1 MGAISSLFEEI
12 TCSTYARTE
21 TDVDYCCKSNVTG
34 NQFECNSGNNNKVS
48 NITSQTDLTQVPC
61 YNSSWIVD
69 GGASADE
76 IQKDVS
82 FRYTQT
88 YCYRSVFC
96 LEWCV
101 PGINTAGMYVSLDP
115 LYNYS
120 PKILEINKNNKSK
133 VIEYD
138 FNYLNLWAM
147 KTDYNLKSFLKIN
160 NYIKVSGGISYI
172 FEFPN
177 DNGVELIS
185 PYGVYFC
192 KNVSIFTTMVSY
204 KLMDREYTSN
214 ANVYLTRSMKTSL
227 KLIKS
232 FYNFIKYINNLP
244 MSTSNDDNVINDH
257 LVSNNINDLNK
268 KEYIKKV
275 YENYVTNDDII
286 SQYLF
291 KYDSVLMFITNMIV
305 VNAKKNEVYNKITK
319 FNEKLVELLWDF
331 NETYEMTTQKINDH
345 FKQTVFIID
354 VDYIFET
361 WIDFILRNDDNI
373 YIMAA
378 AYAPKNLDDVLLR
391 DDNKSILINAY
402 INYDLNRQKF
412 DFYLE
417 NAIMAEDCSKFVGQ
431 EAPAQNQAT
440 LAGLLKK
447 IDVGDAGDAGKE
459 NDDVKPK
466 SSCNKCKK

>member
-1 MGAISSLFEEI
+1 
-12 TCSTYARTE
+12 
-21 TDVDYCCKSNVTG
+21 
-34 NQFECNSGNNNKVS
+34 
-48 NITSQTDLTQVPC
+48 
-61 YNSSWIVD
+61 
-69 GGASADE
+69 
-76 IQKDVS
+76 
-82 FRYTQT
+82 
-88 YCYRSVFC
+88 
-96 LEWCV
+96 
-101 PGINTAGMYVSLDP
+101 
-115 LYNYS
+115 
-120 PKILEINKNNKSK
+120 
-133 VIEYD
+133 
-138 FNYLNLWAM
+138 
-147 KTDYNLKSFLKIN
+147 
-160 NYIKVSGGISYI
+160 
-172 FEFPN
+172 
-177 DNGVELIS
+177 
-185 PYGVYFC
+185 
-192 KNVSIFTTMVSY
+192 MVSY

-214 ANVYLTRSMKTSL
+214 TNVYLTRSMKTSL

-244 MSTSNDDNVINDH
+244 MSTSDDDNVINDH

-275 YENYVTNDDII
+275 YENYVVNNDVI

-291 KYDSVLMFITNMIV
+291 KYDSVLMFIANMIV

-319 FNEKLVELLWDF
+319 FNDKLIELLWDF

-345 FKQTVFIID
+345 FKQTIFIID

-402 INYDLNRQKF
+402 INYDLNKQKY

-417 NAIMAEDCSKFVGQ
+417 NAIVAEDCSKFVGQ

-440 LAGLLKK
+440 LSGLLKK
-447 IDVGDAGDAGKE
+447 IDVGDAE